1 MKVVHLAQSP
11 FFGGPERQMLGL
23 ALALPAKYHSVF
35 LSFQEKETCRAFLDK
50 VREHGFETGVLHED
64 KPHFRRALRELSD
77 RLKALRA
84 SILCCHGY
92 KADLLGLAAA
102 RRVGIPVVA
111 VSRGWTAATARVRF
125 NEILDRISL
134 HFMDRVV
141 CVSAGQAR
149 KVRRAGGPTGRM
161 K

>member
-1 MKVVHLAQSP
+1 MKIVHLAQSP

-23 ALALPAKYHSVF
+23 AKSLPPEYESVF
-35 LSFQEKETCRAFLDK
+35 LSFKERGTCRTFLDK
-50 VREHGFETGVLHED
+50 VRECGFETGILQED
-64 KPHFRRALRELSD
+64 KPHFRRALRELCD
-77 RLKALRA
+77 RLKAMRA

-102 RRVGIPVVA
+102 RSVGIPVIA
-111 VSRGWTAATARVRF
+111 VSRGWTGATTRVRF

-141 CVSAGQAR
+141 CVSEGQAR
-149 KVRRAGGPTGRM
+149 KVRRA
-161 K
+161 